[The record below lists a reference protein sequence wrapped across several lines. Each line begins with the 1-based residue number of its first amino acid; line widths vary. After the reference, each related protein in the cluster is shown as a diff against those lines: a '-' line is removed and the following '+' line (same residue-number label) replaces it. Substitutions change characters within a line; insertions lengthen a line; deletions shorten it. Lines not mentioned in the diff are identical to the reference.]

1 VSPAVVLG
9 CLARMIGIVAIFS
22 ILGPLAF
29 SALTL
34 LIVAVFGAPLVE
46 LMLAFVNLEA
56 LRSII
61 SLAMW
66 LVAVASALAAFPPS
80 ALTGLIFALAA
91 VGAGINAF
99 WTAWLAAA
107 VAVAGIIV
115 LGLYIV
121 PQDASAVI
129 LPRSQTAGQAL
140 ALFVTLTVLAIPPVT
155 LCWWLAK
162 PLSRATIA
170 A

>member
-1 VSPAVVLG
+1 VSPAIVLG
-9 CLARMIGIVAIFS
+9 SLARMIGIVAIFS

-29 SALTL
+29 SALIL

-46 LMLAFVNLEA
+46 LMLAFVNLDA

-66 LVAVASALAAFPPS
+66 LVAFASALAAVPPS
-80 ALTGLIFALAA
+80 ALTGLIFALAS
-91 VGAGINAF
+91 VGAGIHTI

-107 VAVAGIIV
+107 VAIAGIIV

-121 PQDASAVI
+121 PQETSAVI
-129 LPRSQTAGQAL
+129 LPKTQTAGQAL
-140 ALFVTLTVLAIPPVT
+140 ALFVTLTVLVIPPVT

>member
-1 VSPAVVLG
+1 
-9 CLARMIGIVAIFS
+9 
-22 ILGPLAF
+22 
-29 SALTL
+29 
-34 LIVAVFGAPLVE
+34 
-46 LMLAFVNLEA
+46 
-56 LRSII
+56 
-61 SLAMW
+61 MW

>member
-1 VSPAVVLG
+1 MSPAVVLG
-9 CLARMIGIVAIFS
+9 RLARMIGIVAIFS